1 MTPRGHWLRGFVME
15 VLMTSSDWSA
25 FFDRFPPRVLITTAP
40 CPVCHKKSWV
50 DLVRGDG
57 TCRRGHHQ
65 SVAAFLTG
73 VPDPT
78 PLDWPCPRC
87 QRALQPTD
95 ETVSCVCGWE
105 GTRTD
110 LEDRVS
116 QQMME
121 EAPNGATIYHKPR
134 HGRRR

>member
-1 MTPRGHWLRGFVME
+1 
-15 VLMTSSDWSA
+15 MTSSDWSV

-40 CPVCHKKSWV
+40 CPVCHKKAWV

-65 SVAAFLTG
+65 SVSAFLTG
-73 VPDPT
+73 IPDPLS
-78 PLDWPCPRC
+78 LDWPCPRC

-105 GTRTD
+105 GMRTE
-110 LEDRVS
+110 LEDWVS
-116 QQMME
+116 QQVME